1 MTTDAGERVTTKGDR
16 TRGRLLDA
24 AAGELARNGLAGAS
38 IGAIA
43 AAAGLRTGSVYFHFP
58 SKDEL
63 IAEVLEVGL
72 RETHAH
78 LDEALATVP
87 GHGDPAAR
95 LRAAIRAHACAV
107 RELSDYTRVVLAP
120 LAVGHGATAP
130 AYRRLRRSYL
140 QRWTALVSEAQRAEV
155 IAAEPDPRLLR
166 DLLIGAVNAVSLAGE
181 APEETGAALDALL
194 GLGRP

>member
-1 MTTDAGERVTTKGDR
+1 MTTDAGEQVTTKGDR
-16 TRGRLLDA
+16 TRRRLLDA
-24 AAGELARNGLAGAS
+24 AAAELARNGLAGAS

-63 IAEVLEVGL
+63 IAEVLELGL
-72 RETHAH
+72 RETLVH

-95 LRAAIRAHACAV
+95 LRAAIRAHATAV

-120 LAVGHGATAP
+120 LAVGDGAAATTFH
-130 AYRRLRRSYL
+130 RLRRSYL
-140 QRWTALVSEAQRAEV
+140 LRWTAIVTEAQRARV
-155 IAAEPDPRLLR
+155 ISAEPDPRLLR
-166 DLLIGAVNAVSLAGE
+166 DLLIGAVNAVSLADR
-181 APEETGAALDALL
+181 APEETAAALDALL
-194 GLGRP
+194 GLGGP